1 MSYLTLI
8 CDDSGFARKQLK
20 RQLPA
25 EFDWH
30 ILEAGDGVEALG
42 VIDEHPIKLLFL
54 DLTMPELDG
63 YGVLEKLQSAPPKE
77 DINVIVISGD
87 IQPEAQKRVMELG
100 ALEFL
105 KKPVDADTLKQ
116 CLVTHQLIEE

>member
-20 RQLPA
+20 RQLPQD
-25 EFDWH
+25 FQWQ
-30 ILEAGDGVEALG
+30 ILEASNGVEALG
-42 VIDEHPIKLLFL
+42 VIAEQPIRLLFL

-63 YGVLEKLQSAPPKE
+63 YGVLDALQSSPPQE
-77 DINVIVISGD
+77 DISIIVISGD
-87 IQPEAQKRVMELG
+87 IQPEAQKRVMQLG

-105 KKPVDADTLKQ
+105 KKPVDAHILKQ
-116 CLVTHQLIEE
+116 CLITHHLIEE